1 MREHAPIT
9 IQRVLALRQLP
20 GFGDAD
26 LSELATIAENVVE
39 RAFPAGATVAAPGSR
54 VPTIHLVV
62 EGRLAATR
70 SRRAWGPRQLLGA
83 LEVLAGRPSPERV
96 IAVQDTRTLQL
107 AADDLGEI
115 LEDNYGVLSIA
126 RRALAGQLLARRA
139 APTPRPPAPV
149 HERAGSLGIVD
160 RLAILH
166 AQAPFAGVSL
176 QALSTLAQATEE
188 LRLPG
193 GAPICRAGE
202 EAGGLLVILDG
213 AARTLRAGARIRLA
227 AGVAVGALEVL
238 AELPHA
244 GDVDAATAVRALRL
258 PAPALLDVMED
269 HTDFAIALVG
279 RLAGALLDHGPLPA
293 EVN

>member
-1 MREHAPIT
+1 MREHPPIT

-26 LSELATIAENVVE
+26 LSELATIAENAVD
-39 RAFPAGATVAAPGSR
+39 RTFAAGATVAAPTSR
-54 VPTIHLVV
+54 FPAIHLVV

-70 SRRAWGPRQLLGA
+70 TRRAWGPRQLLGV

-107 AADDLGEI
+107 AADDVGEI
-115 LEDNYGVLSIA
+115 LEDNHGVLSIA
-126 RRALAGQLLARRA
+126 RRVLARRLLARNA
-139 APTPRPPAPV
+139 APGPRARVPV
-149 HERAGSLGIVD
+149 HGLAGPLGIVD
-160 RLAILH
+160 RLAILR
-166 AQAPFAGVSL
+166 AQAPFAGASL

-188 LRLPG
+188 LRLPA
-193 GAPICRAGE
+193 GAPLCRASE
-202 EAGGLLVILDG
+202 EAGELLVLLEGSVRSSG
-213 AARTLRAGARIRLA
+213 AAVRRRLA
-227 AGVAVGALEVL
+227 AGAALGALEVL

-244 GDVDAATAVRALRL
+244 SEVEASTAVRALRL

-279 RLAGALLDHGPLPA
+279 RLAGALLDRGPLPP